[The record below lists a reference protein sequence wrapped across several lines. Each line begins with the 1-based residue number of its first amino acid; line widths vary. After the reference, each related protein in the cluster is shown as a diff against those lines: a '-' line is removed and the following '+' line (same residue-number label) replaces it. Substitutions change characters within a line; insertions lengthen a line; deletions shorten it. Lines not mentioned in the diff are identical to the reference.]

1 MLHEYANRKKR
12 ICYICDQCMRQ
23 SDYLVSENMNYDNLL
38 MKNKSLLL
46 AMAFLCLM
54 AGRMQAQ
61 NPIIR
66 NQFSADP
73 TARVFDGKIYLYP
86 SHDIPSPIERLKEWF
101 CMADYHVFS
110 SENLVDWTDHGMI
123 LSQENVPWVD
133 SESYSMWAPD
143 CVYKDGKYYFYFP
156 ASPKGK
162 KGFNV
167 GVAIADKP
175 YGPFKPLPE
184 PIKGVGG
191 IDPCVLL
198 DTDGQAYLY
207 WSGRGLN
214 VAKLKDNMTELA
226 SEPVLVADV
235 EDGFKE
241 GPFAF
246 KRNGKYYLT
255 YPWVKDKTE
264 CLAYAMSD
272 NPMGPF
278 EYKGIIMEQSPTGC
292 WTNHHS
298 LVEYKG
304 QWYLFYHHNDYSP
317 EFDKNRSVRADSL
330 TFNPDGTI
338 QLVTPTLRGVG
349 ITDAGKAIQLDRYSA
364 ISQEGASIDY
374 INQANKFDGWK
385 VLFNH
390 KDAWVSYN
398 RVDFGNQEWQ
408 KVDARV
414 LSSAGGTLGVYAN
427 EKMIAEIEVP
437 ASVSEW
443 KTLSVPVEVAQ
454 AGIQDLRVSLV
465 KGNDVQLD
473 WIRFE

>member
-1 MLHEYANRKKR
+1 MKSNR
-12 ICYICDQCMRQ
+12 
-23 SDYLVSENMNYDNLL
+23 LFA
-38 MKNKSLLL
+38 LL
-46 AMAFLCLM
+46 AGLGFVV
-54 AGRMQAQ
+54 GIQAQ
-61 NPIIR
+61 NPIITG
-66 NQFSADP
+66 QFTADP
-73 TARVFDGKIYLYP
+73 TARVFEGKLYLYP

-175 YGPFKPLPE
+175 YGPFKPLPD

-246 KRNGKYYLT
+246 KHNGKYYLT

-317 EFDKNRSVRADSL
+317 EFDKNRSVRVDSL

-364 ISQEGASIDY
+364 ISQKGASIDY

-385 VLFNH
+385 VLFNR

>member
-1 MLHEYANRKKR
+1 
-12 ICYICDQCMRQ
+12 
-23 SDYLVSENMNYDNLL
+23 
-38 MKNKSLLL
+38 MKSNKLFALL
-46 AMAFLCLM
+46 AGLGFVV
-54 AGRMQAQ
+54 GIQAQ
-61 NPIIR
+61 NPIITG
-66 NQFSADP
+66 QFTADP
-73 TARVFDGKIYLYP
+73 TARVFEGKLYLYP

-246 KRNGKYYLT
+246 KHNGKYYLT

-385 VLFNH
+385 VLFNR

>member
-1 MLHEYANRKKR
+1 MKSNR
-12 ICYICDQCMRQ
+12 
-23 SDYLVSENMNYDNLL
+23 LFA
-38 MKNKSLLL
+38 LL
-46 AMAFLCLM
+46 AGLGFVV
-54 AGRMQAQ
+54 GIQAQ
-61 NPIIR
+61 NPIITG
-66 NQFSADP
+66 QFTADP
-73 TARVFDGKIYLYP
+73 TARVFEGKLYLYS

-385 VLFNH
+385 VLFNR

>member
-1 MLHEYANRKKR
+1 MKSNR
-12 ICYICDQCMRQ
+12 
-23 SDYLVSENMNYDNLL
+23 LFA
-38 MKNKSLLL
+38 LL
-46 AMAFLCLM
+46 AGLGFVV
-54 AGRMQAQ
+54 GIQAQ
-61 NPIIR
+61 NPIITG
-66 NQFSADP
+66 QFTADP
-73 TARVFDGKIYLYP
+73 TARVFEGKLYLYP

-246 KRNGKYYLT
+246 KHNGKYYLT

-278 EYKGIIMEQSPTGC
+278 EYKGIIMEQSPIGC

-374 INQANKFDGWK
+374 INQVNKFDGWK

>member
-1 MLHEYANRKKR
+1 
-12 ICYICDQCMRQ
+12 
-23 SDYLVSENMNYDNLL
+23 
-38 MKNKSLLL
+38 MKNNRLFALL
-46 AMAFLCLM
+46 AGLGFVV
-54 AGRMQAQ
+54 GIQAQ
-61 NPIIR
+61 NPIITG
-66 NQFSADP
+66 QFTADP
-73 TARVFDGKIYLYP
+73 TARVFEGKLYLYP

-246 KRNGKYYLT
+246 KHNGKYYLT

-317 EFDKNRSVRADSL
+317 EFDKNRSVRVDSL

-349 ITDAGKAIQLDRYSA
+349 ITDAGKVIQLDRYSA

-385 VLFNH
+385 VLFNR

>member
-1 MLHEYANRKKR
+1 MKSNR
-12 ICYICDQCMRQ
+12 
-23 SDYLVSENMNYDNLL
+23 LFA
-38 MKNKSLLL
+38 LL
-46 AMAFLCLM
+46 AGLGFVV
-54 AGRMQAQ
+54 GIQAQ
-61 NPIIR
+61 NPIITG
-66 NQFSADP
+66 QFTADP
-73 TARVFDGKIYLYP
+73 TARVFEGKLYLYP

-246 KRNGKYYLT
+246 KHNGKYYLT

-317 EFDKNRSVRADSL
+317 EFDKNRSVRVDSL

-443 KTLSVPVEVAQ
+443 KTLSVPVEIAQ

>member
-1 MLHEYANRKKR
+1 MKSNR
-12 ICYICDQCMRQ
+12 
-23 SDYLVSENMNYDNLL
+23 LFA
-38 MKNKSLLL
+38 LL
-46 AMAFLCLM
+46 AGLGFVV
-54 AGRMQAQ
+54 GIQAQ
-61 NPIIR
+61 NPIITG
-66 NQFSADP
+66 QFTADP
-73 TARVFDGKIYLYP
+73 TARVFEGKLYLYP

-246 KRNGKYYLT
+246 KHNGKYYLT

-338 QLVTPTLRGVG
+338 QLVIPTLRGVG

>member
-1 MLHEYANRKKR
+1 MKSNR
-12 ICYICDQCMRQ
+12 
-23 SDYLVSENMNYDNLL
+23 LFA
-38 MKNKSLLL
+38 LL
-46 AMAFLCLM
+46 AGLGFVV
-54 AGRMQAQ
+54 GIQAQ
-61 NPIIR
+61 NPIITG
-66 NQFSADP
+66 QFTADP
-73 TARVFDGKIYLYP
+73 TARVFEGKLYLYP

-317 EFDKNRSVRADSL
+317 EFDKNRSVRVDSL

-385 VLFNH
+385 VLFNR

-443 KTLSVPVEVAQ
+443 KTLSVPVEIAQ

>member
-1 MLHEYANRKKR
+1 MKSNR
-12 ICYICDQCMRQ
+12 
-23 SDYLVSENMNYDNLL
+23 LFA
-38 MKNKSLLL
+38 LL
-46 AMAFLCLM
+46 AGLGFVV
-54 AGRMQAQ
+54 GIQAQ
-61 NPIIR
+61 NPIITG
-66 NQFSADP
+66 QFTADP
-73 TARVFDGKIYLYP
+73 TARVFEGKLYLYP

-143 CVYKDGKYYFYFP
+143 CVYKGGKYYFYFP

-246 KRNGKYYLT
+246 KHNGKYYLT

-385 VLFNH
+385 VLFNR

>member
-1 MLHEYANRKKR
+1 MKSNR
-12 ICYICDQCMRQ
+12 
-23 SDYLVSENMNYDNLL
+23 LFA
-38 MKNKSLLL
+38 LL
-46 AMAFLCLM
+46 AGLGFVV
-54 AGRMQAQ
+54 GIQAQ
-61 NPIIR
+61 NPIITG
-66 NQFSADP
+66 QFTADP
-73 TARVFDGKIYLYP
+73 TARVFEGKLYLYS

-317 EFDKNRSVRADSL
+317 EFDKNRSVRVDSL

-385 VLFNH
+385 VLFNR

>member
-1 MLHEYANRKKR
+1 MKSNR
-12 ICYICDQCMRQ
+12 
-23 SDYLVSENMNYDNLL
+23 LFA
-38 MKNKSLLL
+38 LL
-46 AMAFLCLM
+46 AGLGFVV
-54 AGRMQAQ
+54 GIQAQ
-61 NPIIR
+61 NPIITG
-66 NQFSADP
+66 QFTADP
-73 TARVFDGKIYLYP
+73 TARVFEGKLYLYP

-317 EFDKNRSVRADSL
+317 EFDKNRSVRVDSL

-408 KVDARV
+408 KIDARV

>member
-1 MLHEYANRKKR
+1 MKSNR
-12 ICYICDQCMRQ
+12 
-23 SDYLVSENMNYDNLL
+23 LFA
-38 MKNKSLLL
+38 LL
-46 AMAFLCLM
+46 AGLGFVV
-54 AGRMQAQ
+54 GIQAQ
-61 NPIIR
+61 NPIITG
-66 NQFSADP
+66 QFTADP
-73 TARVFDGKIYLYP
+73 TARVFEGKLYLYP

-226 SEPVLVADV
+226 SEPVL
-235 EDGFKE
+235 
-241 GPFAF
+241 
-246 KRNGKYYLT
+246 
-255 YPWVKDKTE
+255 
-264 CLAYAMSD
+264 
-272 NPMGPF
+272 
-278 EYKGIIMEQSPTGC
+278 
-292 WTNHHS
+292 TNHHS

-317 EFDKNRSVRADSL
+317 EFDKNRSVRVDSL

-385 VLFNH
+385 VLFNR

-427 EKMIAEIEVP
+427 GKMIAEIEVP

>member
-1 MLHEYANRKKR
+1 
-12 ICYICDQCMRQ
+12 
-23 SDYLVSENMNYDNLL
+23 
-38 MKNKSLLL
+38 MKNNSLFTLL
-46 AMAFLCLM
+46 AGLGAVM
-54 AGRMQAQ
+54 GVQAQ
-61 NPIIR
+61 NPIITG
-66 NQFSADP
+66 QFTADP
-73 TARVFDGKIYLYP
+73 TARVFEGKLYLYP

-317 EFDKNRSVRADSL
+317 EFDKNRSVRVDSL

>member
-1 MLHEYANRKKR
+1 
-12 ICYICDQCMRQ
+12 
-23 SDYLVSENMNYDNLL
+23 
-38 MKNKSLLL
+38 MKSNKLFALL
-46 AMAFLCLM
+46 AGLGFVV
-54 AGRMQAQ
+54 GIQAQ
-61 NPIIR
+61 NPIITG
-66 NQFSADP
+66 QFTADP
-73 TARVFDGKIYLYP
+73 TARVFEGKLYLYP

-246 KRNGKYYLT
+246 KHNGKYYLT

-390 KDAWVSYN
+390 KDVWVSYN

-427 EKMIAEIEVP
+427 GKMIAEIEVP

>member
-1 MLHEYANRKKR
+1 MKSNR
-12 ICYICDQCMRQ
+12 
-23 SDYLVSENMNYDNLL
+23 LFA
-38 MKNKSLLL
+38 LL
-46 AMAFLCLM
+46 AGLGFVV
-54 AGRMQAQ
+54 GIQAQ
-61 NPIIR
+61 NPIITG
-66 NQFSADP
+66 QFTADP
-73 TARVFDGKIYLYP
+73 TARVFEGKLYLYP

-246 KRNGKYYLT
+246 KHNGKYYLT

-443 KTLSVPVEVAQ
+443 KTLSVPVEIAQ

>member
-1 MLHEYANRKKR
+1 MKSNR
-12 ICYICDQCMRQ
+12 
-23 SDYLVSENMNYDNLL
+23 LFA
-38 MKNKSLLL
+38 LL
-46 AMAFLCLM
+46 AGLGFVV
-54 AGRMQAQ
+54 GIQAQ
-61 NPIIR
+61 NPIITG
-66 NQFSADP
+66 QFTADP
-73 TARVFDGKIYLYP
+73 TARVFEGKLYLYP

-246 KRNGKYYLT
+246 KHNGKYYLT

-338 QLVTPTLRGVG
+338 QLATPTLRGVG

-385 VLFNH
+385 VLFNR

-443 KTLSVPVEVAQ
+443 KTLSVPVEIAQ

>member
-1 MLHEYANRKKR
+1 
-12 ICYICDQCMRQ
+12 
-23 SDYLVSENMNYDNLL
+23 
-38 MKNKSLLL
+38 MKSNKLFALL
-46 AMAFLCLM
+46 AGLGFVV
-54 AGRMQAQ
+54 GIQAQ
-61 NPIIR
+61 NPIITG
-66 NQFSADP
+66 QFTADP
-73 TARVFDGKIYLYP
+73 TARVFEGKLYLYP

-317 EFDKNRSVRADSL
+317 EFDKNRSVRVDSL

>member
-1 MLHEYANRKKR
+1 MKSNR
-12 ICYICDQCMRQ
+12 
-23 SDYLVSENMNYDNLL
+23 LFA
-38 MKNKSLLL
+38 LL
-46 AMAFLCLM
+46 AGLGFVV
-54 AGRMQAQ
+54 GIQAQ
-61 NPIIR
+61 NPIITG
-66 NQFSADP
+66 QFTADP
-73 TARVFDGKIYLYP
+73 TARVFEGKLYLYP

-143 CVYKDGKYYFYFP
+143 CVYKGGKYYFYFP

-338 QLVTPTLRGVG
+338 QLVIPTLRGVG

-385 VLFNH
+385 VLFNR